1 MSAITTAS
9 SSTTSAVASL
19 LSNSASSATADA
31 GTSAK
36 ATATDPAT
44 SSSRDPVD
52 TVDLSDRAKATL
64 ARAKTE
70 RFAAGKLAAQVAA
83 TNSPGGKD
91 KVTKSTSDDGAKL
104 FDTLSGR
111 AQSQQTGNTQ
121 WEAGA
126 PYGDASISDADF
138 TAELKGTLSQW
149 ADEYDKKGL
158 PSEVGQALRD
168 AVANG
173 TLKFQKASDVPDLN
187 FHSAHT
193 FTPNAFGTL
202 DGWGSTSQNPTG
214 TTKEAID
221 QGKAIA
227 MWSADR
233 GDVYVTW

>member
-1 MSAITTAS
+1 MTAIAAANLPATNAAT
-9 SSTTSAVASL
+9 SL
-19 LSNSASSATADA
+19 LNNAATTDA
-31 GTSAK
+31 GTPVAK
-36 ATATDPAT
+36 ATTPSPAA
-44 SSSRDPVD
+44 SPASRDPVD

-64 ARAKTE
+64 ARAKSE
-70 RFAAGKLAAQVAA
+70 QAAADKLAAQVAA
-83 TNSPGGKD
+83 ISSLGSKD
-91 KVTKSTSDDGAKL
+91 KATKSTSDDGAKL

-187 FHSAHT
+187 FHSEHT

-202 DGWGSTSQNPTG
+202 DGRGSTSQNPTG

-227 MWSADR
+227 IWTADR